1 MGTVLAADGV
11 GRLPVW
17 RTEGQ
22 YPGTDRHDLPSA
34 LFRQSEHNFPR
45 LDAEG
50 QTGFGIRRRV
60 GKMGKGLIQKNRKNL
75 TTHFP
80 YFKFDREI
88 KISVNL

>member
-50 QTGFGIRRRV
+50 MSESDV
-60 GKMGKGLIQKNRKNL
+60 
-75 TTHFP
+75 
-80 YFKFDREI
+80 
-88 KISVNL
+88 